1 MDENVPMPI
10 NLDNDL
16 YHLLQ
21 PVCERL
27 TFACVDAAWEAIV
40 ETLLV
45 HVEREAAG
53 ATLEAVRDA

>member
-1 MDENVPMPI
+1 MPV
-10 NLDNDL
+10 NLDDYF

-21 PVCERL
+21 PVCGRL

-40 ETLLV
+40 ALLAT
-45 HVEREAAG
+45 HAEAEAVT